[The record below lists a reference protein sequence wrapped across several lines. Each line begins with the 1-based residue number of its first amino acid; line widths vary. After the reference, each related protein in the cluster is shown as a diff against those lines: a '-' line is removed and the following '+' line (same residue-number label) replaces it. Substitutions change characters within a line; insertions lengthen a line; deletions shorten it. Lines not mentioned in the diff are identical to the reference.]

1 MTPFGDDPIELR
13 IAEVVENELF
23 VDEADFGDVLIRTL
37 HSIEPS
43 GGGKVRV
50 VYRTEITGPAADE
63 VGPRLGPEIT
73 ADFPDTIA
81 ALIQHAESAAS
92 PLAGGCMCQAVRFEV
107 SEPLLGALYC
117 HCKRCQR
124 RTGSAF
130 SVSAL
135 TVPDSFRITQGE
147 ELVRSWRPPGD
158 GWVKS
163 FCGDCGSQLF
173 TTHRD
178 NAELVSVRMG
188 ALDGD
193 PGIRPSAHQ
202 FVNYAAAWDPI
213 PDDGLPRFPERLPAG
228 GESGG
233 AHYRA
238 PRRGNR

>member
-1 MTPFGDDPIELR
+1 VIETPEPRISGWLSRKTLCRSNSVTIRTMWTYEADAETTAAPEALWRLWVDVEGWPAWNGDIERISIDGPFAPGACISMTPFGDDPIELR

-107 SEPLLGALYC
+107 SEPLLGALYS
-117 HCKRCQR
+117 
-124 RTGSAF
+124 TASAA
-130 SVSAL
+130 S
-135 TVPDSFRITQGE
+135 GE
-147 ELVRSWRPPGD
+147 PG
-158 GWVKS
+158 
-163 FCGDCGSQLF
+163 
-173 TTHRD
+173 
-178 NAELVSVRMG
+178 A
-188 ALDGD
+188 
-193 PGIRPSAHQ
+193 PS
-202 FVNYAAAWDPI
+202 P
-213 PDDGLPRFPERLPAG
+213 
-228 GESGG
+228 
-233 AHYRA
+233 
-238 PRRGNR
+238 